1 MTSRLRAPFALAI
14 SFAWVAC
21 ASRAP
26 GPAPKSAPAPI
37 AASAAHLEA
46 SPTPS
51 ASASTS
57 AEPEDDDEE
66 VATTEPAPSASPSS
80 VVAPV
85 PSALCNPQQ
94 PFEWLER
101 KSYIPVSQRKKE
113 HEKALRFR
121 TQTYGYVKGFGDAS
135 WNPTKPKDEAVAT
148 TVFGLPTT
156 VHKKI
161 VPALRCVEA
170 EIKASCGAF
179 PYKPGVLS
187 GLRDKNTYRAGEV
200 TNHLYGIALD
210 IDPLLN
216 SCCGCVKKWQASPL
230 CKKKAKTIW
239 DRMSMPKC
247 WVDAFEKYGFYWLGH
262 DKLQD
267 TMHFEFLA
275 DPDRVMVSPVTTK
288 AVAASPAPSTSVK
301 PQ

>member
-1 MTSRLRAPFALAI
+1 MAPA
-14 SFAWVAC
+14 
-21 ASRAP
+21 
-26 GPAPKSAPAPI
+26 APK

-46 SPTPS
+46 SPAPSPS
-51 ASASTS
+51 ASASE
-57 AEPEDDDEE
+57 APEVDDEDD
-66 VATTEPAPSASPSS
+66 VALAPAPSASPSA
-80 VVAPV
+80 VVAPTGAV
-85 PSALCNPQQ
+85 CNPQQ
-94 PFEWLER
+94 AFEWLER
-101 KSYIPVSQRKKE
+101 KSYIPVNQRKKE

-121 TQTYGYVKGFGDAS
+121 TQNYGYVKGFGDPS
-135 WNPTKPKDEAVAT
+135 WNTTKAKDESVSV
-148 TVFGLPTT
+148 TVFGLTTT

-161 VPALRCVEA
+161 VPALRCAEA
-170 EIKASCGAF
+170 EIKAACGAF
-179 PYKPGVLS
+179 PYKPGALS

-230 CKKKAKTIW
+230 CKKKAKSIW

-275 DPDRVMVSPVTTK
+275 DPDRVMVSPASPASTK
-288 AVAASPAPSTSVK
+288 VIAASPSPSTSVK

>member
-1 MTSRLRAPFALAI
+1 MKSPLRATTVLGLSLGWLACVTTTPPPKARVSTPPSASVAKIEAL
-14 SFAWVAC
+14 
-21 ASRAP
+21 
-26 GPAPKSAPAPI
+26 PAPSLEPSASS
-37 AASAAHLEA
+37 SAQPPDDDDEGNAVIGA
-46 SPTPS
+46 PS
-51 ASASTS
+51 ASA
-57 AEPEDDDEE
+57 
-66 VATTEPAPSASPSS
+66 
-80 VVAPV
+80 APV
-85 PSALCNPQQ
+85 GSAVCNPQQ
-94 PFEWLER
+94 AFEWLER
-101 KSYIPVSQRKKE
+101 KSYVPVSQRKKE

-121 TQTYGYVKGFGDAS
+121 TEQYGFVKGFGDPG
-135 WNPTKPKDEAVAT
+135 WNAKKARDEAVAT

-156 VHKKI
+156 VNKKI
-161 VPALRCVEA
+161 VPALKCVEA

-179 PYKPGVLS
+179 PYTPKSLS

-216 SCCGCVKKWQASPL
+216 SCCGCVKQWAKSPL

-239 DRMSMPKC
+239 ERMSMPKC

-275 DPDRVMVSPVTTK
+275 DPDRIMVSPSTNKAIAVK
-288 AVAASPAPSTSVK
+288 AVASSSAT